1 MVISKSSPFGQCPST
16 FEMLPRTI
24 AGGSDLQ
31 IDVES
36 IQSRIGRNVDLT
48 KNELRS
54 PMNQARIGMRSL

>member
-1 MVISKSSPFGQCPST
+1 MVISKSSPFGQCPPT
-16 FEMLPRTI
+16 FEMIPRTI
-24 AGGSDLQ
+24 PGGSDLQ